1 MINCAAEQS
10 LDGILATPSVAV
22 LVSAEDTVVR
32 DRIAGALADQ
42 SRLTV
47 GVAASPHARMA
58 AECLCDLLVFHC
70 QTVESRELA
79 VFVELRDRYA
89 DLRIVAVCE
98 SASGRSMRR
107 AVDGAVDGVVFLA
120 DVETALVPTVAA
132 VLAGQSAVPRRLRA
146 GERGAALSFR
156 EKQILELVVMGR
168 TNSEIATRLYLAEST
183 VKSHLSSAFGKL
195 GVRSRSEA
203 AAVILDPQTSLGAIY
218 PLRA

>member
-1 MINCAAEQS
+1 MINCAVEQ
-10 LDGILATPSVAV
+10 DRDEILATPSVSV
-22 LVSAEDTVVR
+22 LVGAEDTAAR
-32 DRIAGALADQ
+32 DRIAGALFGQ
-42 SRLTV
+42 SKLTV
-47 GVAASPHARMA
+47 CVAASPNAGIA

-70 QTVESRELA
+70 HAIESRELA
-79 VFVELRDRYA
+79 LFDELRDQYT

-98 SASGRSMRR
+98 SANGRRMRR

-156 EKQILELVVMGR
+156 EKQILGLVVMGR
-168 TNSEIATRLYLAEST
+168 TNSEIGTRLYLAEST
-183 VKSHLSSAFGKL
+183 VKSHLSSAFSKL

-203 AAVILDPQTSLGAIY
+203 AAVILDPQTSLGVIY
-218 PLRA
+218 PPRP